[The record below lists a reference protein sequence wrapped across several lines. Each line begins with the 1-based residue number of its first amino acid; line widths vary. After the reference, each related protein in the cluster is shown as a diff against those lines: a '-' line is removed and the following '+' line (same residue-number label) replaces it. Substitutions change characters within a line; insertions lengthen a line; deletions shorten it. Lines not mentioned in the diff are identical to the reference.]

1 MQIATTLTPPAP
13 RVRPALFIAAG
24 VLVAALLA
32 AFLITVT
39 GFTASFATAPFT
51 PRTQDGLIP
60 EGAAVSLDD
69 GHLPAIANLE
79 PSLLESMRD
88 AAADAAGSGVV
99 FEVTSGWRSSDYQRW
114 LFDRAV
120 ETYGSEEIA
129 RQFVASPEQSS
140 HVTGDAVDVV
150 PVDAQSWLSQHGAQY
165 GLCQVYANEPWHY
178 ERLIEPGGICPVMI
192 PDASEARGNGAPQRE
207 LSAASAH
214 GLGVSRRTL

>member
-1 MQIATTLTPPAP
+1 MQTAPTLVTPAS
-13 RVRPALFIAAG
+13 RVRPAMFIAAG
-24 VLVAALLA
+24 VVVAALLA

-39 GFTASFATAPFT
+39 GFTTSFATAPFT

-69 GHLPAIANLE
+69 SHLPAIANLE
-79 PSLLESMRD
+79 PTLLDAMRG
-88 AAADAAGSGVV
+88 AAAEAARSGVV
-99 FEVTSGWRSSDYQRW
+99 FEVTSGWRSTDYQRW

-140 HVTGDAVDVV
+140 HVTGDAVDIV
-150 PVDAQSWLSQHGAQY
+150 PVDAQSWLSQHGAQW

-178 ERLIEPGGICPVMI
+178 ERSIQPGGVCPQMV
-192 PDASEARGNGAPQRE
+192 PDASAARETGRADVT
-207 LSAASAH
+207 AAATAGG
-214 GLGVSRRTL
+214 GL